1 MTLMPAD
8 NLQEMITDHTVDF
21 DFILIDVRDDIEVES
36 GIIASRYCKPYH
48 MSWNDGNL
56 QQWYS
61 QLPQDMPLVVYCR
74 SGNRSLQAANFLV
87 EKGFTQVASMAQGI
101 NSYKGALSDSTEL
114 KPFSALPEPSYLG
127 DTTTSMIR
135 IPQKLQAVIITDPAT
150 SRRRFNLQGRSLPR
164 RSPQRSTPVYI
175 LERIG
180 EESSGSIQG
189 IRQLPAER

>member
-21 DFILIDVRDDIEVES
+21 DFILIDVRDDFEVES

-74 SGNRSLQAANFLV
+74 SGNRSLEAANFLV
-87 EKGFTQVASMAQGI
+87 EKGFTQVASVAQGI

-114 KPFSALPEPSYLG
+114 KPLSALPEPSYLG
-127 DTTTSMIR
+127 DTTTSVLR
-135 IPQKLQAVIITDPAT
+135 IPRKQHAIIITVPER
-150 SRRRFNLQGRSLPR
+150 SRRQFNLQGCSLP
-164 RSPQRSTPVYI
+164 QRTLLHGAPVYI

-180 EESSGSIQG
+180 EKSSGSLRG
-189 IRQLPAER
+189 IRKQHSKP